1 MSTYAENKRA
11 NFDYEFLET
20 YEAGLELTGHET
32 KSIRVGHPNIAGS
45 HIIIRGGEAFVTG
58 MSIPSFQS
66 GNEPAEYDADRI
78 RRLLLTKKE
87 IAELMTKTKA
97 GLTIIGIKLYNKK
110 RRIKILIALARGK
123 KKSDKRESIKKR
135 ETDREIRRFEK

>member
-1 MSTYAENKRA
+1 MTPFTENKRA
-11 NFDYEFLET
+11 HFDYEFLET

-32 KSIRVGHPNIAGS
+32 KSIRVGHPNISGS
-45 HIIIRGGEAFVTG
+45 HVIIRGGEAFITG
-58 MSIPSFQS
+58 MSIPSFQP
-66 GNEPAEYDADRI
+66 GNEPDGYDADRI

-97 GLTIIGIKLYNKK
+97 GLTIIGVKLYNKK

-135 ETDREIRRFEK
+135 ETDREIRRYEK

>member
-45 HIIIRGGEAFVTG
+45 HIIIRGGEAFVAG